1 MWILHRENALRNT
14 AEELLSGLRDRGL
27 DISFEDTPDA
37 SPGALIT
44 HTCNND
50 IEHLLADLSDNGKQ
64 YVLVVHVCSE
74 EHTHSSGWRLLNH
87 GAADVLAVS
96 NPLSRIDDIA
106 ARLSRAEEIET
117 ILNSE
122 WVRNRAAGTSLCWR
136 KILRRVIEI
145 ACHTNASCLATG
157 ESGTGKELIARLVHD
172 LDSRRKE
179 KAFVTVDCTT
189 LSPELAGSELFGH
202 TKGAFTNAISQREGA
217 FSLANGGTLFL
228 DEIGELPLPLQA
240 QLLRAIQ
247 EKIYKRIGDNVW
259 QTSDFRLICATNR
272 NLEEEVRCGRFRSDL
287 YYRIAQWH
295 IRMPSLAD
303 RREDIPA
310 LVEHFL
316 FTSSF
321 KRKLDCLDNAMRQ
334 HLFNRSYPGNVREL
348 KNIVQRILDRHGN
361 MQHISLGALP
371 EEFRPEAEE
380 PSGRE
385 WMENLGPIIEDAICI
400 GTKLKDI
407 GAMAETLAIKA
418 ALRKMNGN
426 LSQAANL
433 LGVTPRAL
441 QIRRASERRGVSP
454 ANDVSEADNVRSIR

>member
-1 MWILHRENALRNT
+1 MWIFHRESALKPVS
-14 AEELLSGLRDRGL
+14 EELASELLNKGL
-27 DISFEDTPDA
+27 DVQLKDA
-37 SPGALIT
+37 PNASLGIFIT
-44 HTCNND
+44 STCDND
-50 IEHLLADLSDNGKQ
+50 IDHFLADLSANGRQ
-64 YVLVVHVCSE
+64 YVLVIHVCNTE
-74 EHTHSSGWRLLNH
+74 KTLSSGWRLLNH
-87 GAADVLAVS
+87 GAADVLAVPD
-96 NPLSRIDDIA
+96 PLSWIDDIA
-106 ARLSRAEEIET
+106 ARISRAEEIEG
-117 ILNSE
+117 ILDSE
-122 WVRNRAAGTSLCWR
+122 WMKNRAAGTSPCWR
-136 KILRRVIEI
+136 KTLRRIIEI
-145 ACHTNASCLATG
+145 ARHTNASCLATG

-172 LDSRRKE
+172 LDSRRKD
-179 KAFVTVDCTT
+179 KPFITVDCTT

-202 TKGAFTNAISQREGA
+202 TKGAFTNAVSHRDGA

-259 QTSDFRLICATNR
+259 QTSDFRLVCATNR

-303 RREDIPA
+303 RREDIPS

-316 FTSSF
+316 LSSPF
-321 KRKLDCLDNAMRQ
+321 KKKLDCLDNAMRQ